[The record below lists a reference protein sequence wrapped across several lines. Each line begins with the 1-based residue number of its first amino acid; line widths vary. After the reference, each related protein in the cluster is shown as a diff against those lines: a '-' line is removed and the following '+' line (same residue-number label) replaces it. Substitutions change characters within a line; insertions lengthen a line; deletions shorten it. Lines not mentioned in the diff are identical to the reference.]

1 MIGLGVLLA
10 GMLSAA
16 PKVSE
21 EHAKNAVKGLALFKS
36 DVRVMLKQHCVKC
49 HGGEKTRSEFN
60 LTTREG
66 LLEGGKKGLVIVPG
80 KARESRLYKFVAHL
94 EKPHMP
100 AKEPRLTEDAIAKI
114 AQWIDLGAP
123 YDKPLIDQAL
133 VKKELIVTEDDRK
146 FWSFTPLKDS
156 APPKVKNTK
165 WLANGIDPF
174 ILHRLEK
181 KGLAP
186 NGPADLRVLLRRLYF
201 DLIGLPPTPEEMD
214 AFIKAA
220 SGNRQ
225 AALEEVVDRLLA
237 SSHYGERWARH
248 WLDVAR
254 FAESHGFEQDYDR
267 KHAYHYRD
275 FVIKALNAGMPYDQF
290 VRWQLAGDE
299 FAPDKPLAMM
309 ATGFL
314 GAGVFPT
321 QLTEKEFESARYD
334 ELDDMANTMGT
345 GMLGLTIGCARCH
358 DHPYDPLPMRDY
370 YRLITSFATTI
381 RSEIDLEI
389 DPANSR
395 NEMVKWEKAH
405 QPLAAALAQFEN
417 KKLPKRF
424 AAWAKNPPKDSA
436 KKFDWMILD
445 NLKAKSLDGA
455 TFAKQGD
462 GSFIVGGKNPANDRW
477 VLTTEVQAR
486 GLNAVR
492 IEALTD
498 KSMKRNGPGRAGNGN
513 FALSDIR
520 VFAAPKKGGAENK
533 KGQAVK
539 LINPKATHQQ
549 NTGGLS
555 VASSIDGDKKK
566 SGWAVDAGG
575 IGKQQSAVFEFAEP
589 VGFEGGTVLTIEM
602 DFFVNTS
609 HTIGRPRLAV
619 TAAPKPVALQGST
632 QAASLATL
640 MEALGKAGDLEKLNA
655 KQREELMKIY
665 RAQDGEWTK
674 LNAKVQ
680 QHLAAKPK
688 AKMTKVQVTSEGF
701 KPTKH
706 HADGRG
712 FPHFYKQIHF
722 LKRGDPNQK
731 QYVASQ
737 SFLQVLMR
745 SGKEEV
751 AWQETAPKNWRTS
764 YRRRALANWMTDT
777 RDGAGH
783 LLARVIVNRLWLHHL
798 GRGIVAT
805 PNDFGVQGI
814 APTHPELLDWLAQRL
829 IAGGWQLKP
838 IHKLIVLS
846 AVYGQDSAY
855 SEAKAKVDVEN
866 QLLWRRTPRRLEAE
880 VIRDSLL
887 QVSGQLDRAM
897 YGPGT
902 LNEGMKR
909 RSIYFMIK
917 RSKLIPSMQLFDSP
931 EPLVSQGK
939 RPATIIAPQAL
950 MFMNNPQLR
959 TYATTLAAKLST
971 AGDSAKSIT
980 LGYRLT
986 LGRPPTA
993 TELKA
998 SQAFIDLQSA
1008 SYQKAGRKDAGALA
1022 LADFTQVLFG
1032 LNEFVYMN

>member
-1 MIGLGVLLA
+1 
-10 GMLSAA
+10 
-16 PKVSE
+16 
-21 EHAKNAVKGLALFKS
+21 
-36 DVRVMLKQHCVKC
+36 
-49 HGGEKTRSEFN
+49 
-60 LTTREG
+60 
-66 LLEGGKKGLVIVPG
+66 
-80 KARESRLYKFVAHL
+80 
-94 EKPHMP
+94 
-100 AKEPRLTEDAIAKI
+100 
-114 AQWIDLGAP
+114 
-123 YDKPLIDQAL
+123 
-133 VKKELIVTEDDRK
+133 
-146 FWSFTPLKDS
+146 
-156 APPKVKNTK
+156 
-165 WLANGIDPF
+165 
-174 ILHRLEK
+174 
-181 KGLAP
+181 
-186 NGPADLRVLLRRLYF
+186 
-201 DLIGLPPTPEEMD
+201 
-214 AFIKAA
+214 
-220 SGNRQ
+220 
-225 AALEEVVDRLLA
+225 
-237 SSHYGERWARH
+237 
-248 WLDVAR
+248 
-254 FAESHGFEQDYDR
+254 
-267 KHAYHYRD
+267 
-275 FVIKALNAGMPYDQF
+275 
-290 VRWQLAGDE
+290 
-299 FAPDKPLAMM
+299 
-309 ATGFL
+309 
-314 GAGVFPT
+314 
-321 QLTEKEFESARYD
+321 
-334 ELDDMANTMGT
+334 
-345 GMLGLTIGCARCH
+345 
-358 DHPYDPLPMRDY
+358 
-370 YRLITSFATTI
+370 
-381 RSEIDLEI
+381 
-389 DPANSR
+389 
-395 NEMVKWEKAH
+395 
-405 QPLAAALAQFEN
+405 
-417 KKLPKRF
+417 
-424 AAWAKNPPKDSA
+424 
-436 KKFDWMILD
+436 
-445 NLKAKSLDGA
+445 
-455 TFAKQGD
+455 
-462 GSFIVGGKNPANDRW
+462 
-477 VLTTEVQAR
+477 
-486 GLNAVR
+486 
-492 IEALTD
+492 
-498 KSMKRNGPGRAGNGN
+498 
-513 FALSDIR
+513 
-520 VFAAPKKGGAENK
+520 
-533 KGQAVK
+533 
-539 LINPKATHQQ
+539 
-549 NTGGLS
+549 
-555 VASSIDGDKKK
+555 
-566 SGWAVDAGG
+566 
-575 IGKQQSAVFEFAEP
+575 
-589 VGFEGGTVLTIEM
+589 
-602 DFFVNTS
+602 
-609 HTIGRPRLAV
+609 
-619 TAAPKPVALQGST
+619 
-632 QAASLATL
+632 

-887 QVSGQLDRAM
+887 QVSGQLDRTM

-959 TYATTLAAKLST
+959 TYATTLAAKLSA
-971 AGDSAKSIT
+971 AGDTAKSIT

-1022 LADFTQVLFG
+1022 LTDFTQVLFG